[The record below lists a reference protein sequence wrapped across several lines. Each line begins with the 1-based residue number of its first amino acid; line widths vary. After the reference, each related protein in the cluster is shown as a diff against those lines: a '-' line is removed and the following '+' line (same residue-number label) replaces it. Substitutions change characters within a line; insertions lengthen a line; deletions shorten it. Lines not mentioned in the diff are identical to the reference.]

1 MWSTADECMWR
12 KNRNSTSGA
21 ISNAV
26 GLASALGAG
35 NISEIT
41 ASRPATSR
49 QHPIDGSCLAS
60 SIMRVTTSPRMRTT
74 SSMRKSLI
82 FLREGRSI
90 PRLRSDMSGAPD
102 ILHACMAIAAV
113 GCPAT
118 LELSCVLHFWCHPN
132 QLGLV
137 GAASHDSYRAFVHL
151 THKRSNV
158 GKALA
163 RGPPAPPPR
172 TIDRIVFLLPCLSLS
187 LFFLYHVDL
196 FMLYFVSFYFC

>member
-1 MWSTADECMWR
+1 MPMWSTADECIWR

-41 ASRPATSR
+41 ASRPASR
-49 QHPIDGSCLAS
+49 PQHSIDGSCLAS

-74 SSMRKSLI
+74 SSTRKSLYL
-82 FLREGRSI
+82 LREGRSI

-102 ILHACMAIAAV
+102 ILHARMAIAAV

-118 LELSCVLHFWCHPN
+118 LKLSCVLHFWCHPN

-137 GAASHDSYRAFVHL
+137 GTASHDSYRAFVHL
-151 THKRSNV
+151 THKRTKL
-158 GKALA
+158 GTALA
-163 RGPPAPPPR
+163 PPAPP
-172 TIDRIVFLLPCLSLS
+172 
-187 LFFLYHVDL
+187 
-196 FMLYFVSFYFC
+196 YFCNCSFQRVLSPMIW

>member
-1 MWSTADECMWR
+1 MPMWSTADECMWR
-12 KNRNSTSGA
+12 KNRKSTSGA

-35 NISEIT
+35 NMAEIT
-41 ASRPATSR
+41 ASRPASSP
-49 QHPIDGSCLAS
+49 QHSIDGSCLAS

-74 SSMRKSLI
+74 SSMPKSLY
-82 FLREGRSI
+82 LSAR
-90 PRLRSDMSGAPD
+90 GAQHPSASLGHEQRPD
-102 ILHACMAIAAV
+102 ILHARMASAAA

-151 THKRSNV
+151 THKRTNV

-163 RGPPAPPPR
+163 RPPPPPPLSNFILHR
-172 TIDRIVFLLPCLSLS
+172 VHLIVLFYIVFLQNI
-187 LFFLYHVDL
+187 F
-196 FMLYFVSFYFC
+196 